1 MTGGAGLGS
10 DLPFSCRCGAVKG
23 VIEKAGPRE
32 GDFVVCHCTDCQT
45 FANRFDAGDRVMD
58 EQDAGT
64 PLYQSRCARMRI
76 ESGVDEL
83 RCIHL
88 TEEATLRW
96 YAGCCDTPLFNSYK
110 NGKIPYVTT
119 LVGNCDEGL
128 RTRLLGE
135 PIGHLF
141 VDDDP
146 ACTGP
151 VRRLSMN
158 TLMRRFFVR
167 MVKDIVSGDRRRSAL
182 FDPETLEP
190 VSTPMRLT
198 KDNTAHVG

>member
-1 MTGGAGLGS
+1 MSDLAGPGS

-23 VIEKAGPRE
+23 VIERAGPRE

-45 FANRFDAGDRVMD
+45 FANRFDAGDRVMGD
-58 EQDAGT
+58 QDAGT

-76 ESGVDEL
+76 ESGRDRL

-119 LVGNCDEGL
+119 LVGNCDAGA
-128 RTRLLGE
+128 RARMLGE

-141 VDDDP
+141 VDDDQVVVFENHDERNCLRP
-146 ACTGP
+146 GQRRH
-151 VRRLSMN
+151 RRLQSSSSSNMKP
-158 TLMRRFFVR
+158 FFT
-167 MVKDIVSGDRRRSAL
+167 MPQKKG
-182 FDPETLEP
+182 EGE
-190 VSTPMRLT
+190 
-198 KDNTAHVG
+198 HE

>member
-1 MTGGAGLGS
+1 MID

-23 VIEKAGPRE
+23 VIGKAGPRE

-45 FANRFDAGDRVMD
+45 FARRFDAGDRVMD

-76 ESGVDEL
+76 ESGLDRL
-83 RCIHL
+83 RCLHL
-88 TEEATLRW
+88 TDKPTLRW
-96 YAGCCDTPLFNSYK
+96 YAACCDTPLFNSFK

-119 LVGNCDEGL
+119 LVGNCDAQD
-128 RTRLLGE
+128 RQRLLGE

-146 ACTGP
+146 TCTEP
-151 VRRLSMN
+151 VPRLSMN

-182 FDPETLEP
+182 FDPRTLEP
-190 VSTPMRLT
+190 IAAPARPT
-198 KDNTAHVG
+198 KEDIAHVG

>member
-1 MTGGAGLGS
+1 MTGGAGSGS
-10 DLPFSCRCGAVKG
+10 DLPFSCRCGAVTG

-45 FANRFDAGDRVMD
+45 FANRFDAGDRVMN

-76 ESGVDEL
+76 ESGLDEL

-88 TEEATLRW
+88 TEGPTLRW

-167 MVKDIVSGDRRRSAL
+167 MVRDIVSGDRRRSAL

-190 VSTPMRLT
+190 IAAPAHAR
-198 KDNTAHVG
+198 KEEIAHVG

>member
-1 MTGGAGLGS
+1 MTGGAGSGS

-76 ESGVDEL
+76 ESGLDEL

-88 TEEATLRW
+88 TEGPTLRW

-182 FDPETLEP
+182 FDPKTLEP
-190 VSTPMRLT
+190 IAPPMHAT
-198 KDNTAHVG
+198 KEPIAHVG

>member
-1 MTGGAGLGS
+1 MTGGAGSGS

-151 VRRLSMN
+151 VHRLSMN